1 MIFFKHSIK
10 IMHAAMITFLVFL
23 DIELMET
30 VPVGSDNTKFSVA
43 IKSIFAKD
51 AFGLTKGS
59 LTFTN
64 FHTWSSR

>member
-23 DIELMET
+23 DMLMET

-43 IKSIFAKD
+43 MKSIFAKD

>member
-1 MIFFKHSIK
+1 
-10 IMHAAMITFLVFL
+10 MHAAMITFLVFL
-23 DIELMET
+23 DMLMET

-43 IKSIFAKD
+43 MKSIFAKD